1 MCTSSRYP
9 FTRICAILALFM
21 GLLLEMSPKLH
32 AQSSTE
38 SPQPRIVSAT
48 VRVDGLTCSLCHR
61 SVYKALKGLN
71 FVEKLA
77 PNLDETSLDITFTK
91 NNTVSFDRI
100 AEAIQDAGF
109 SVGILKASVD
119 FPPMVVHND
128 DHIPLGGA
136 LLHVVNV
143 AGERSIQGRV
153 EMKLIDANFIPQE
166 EATDWRTKV
175 HHSCYKTGTVEECC
189 GQDASITRTK
199 PATRVY
205 HCTL

>member
-1 MCTSSRYP
+1 MRLCVLIACVLS
-9 FTRICAILALFM
+9 F
-21 GLLLEMSPKLH
+21 
-32 AQSSTE
+32 STE
-38 SPQPRIVSAT
+38 LYAQASAEQPQPRIISAT

-71 FVEKLA
+71 FVDKLI
-77 PNLDETSLDITFTK
+77 PNLDETSLDIIFLY
-91 NNTVSFDRI
+91 NQTVSFDRI

-119 FPPMVVHND
+119 FPAMVVRND
-128 DHIPLGGA
+128 DHIALGGA
-136 LLHVVNV
+136 LLHVINL

-153 EMKLIDANFIPQE
+153 EMKLIDANFIPHD
-166 EATDWRTKV
+166 EAADWRTKV

-189 GQDASITRTK
+189 GQDASVGSTK